1 MNNDIKIQNN
11 NNTNI
16 SNEMKMI
23 KTQNDYKIND
33 NSNNTM
39 NSTISNN
46 NNNNNSNSIITSSSV
61 FIKGNGNSRRKD
73 EELLFDDPID
83 MIVTKTNVT
92 TNKSTRISPTKT
104 INSDEIGGRIKK
116 KRKSLF
122 DNMNYQASNLYDDNN
137 NNDNNVHGIDD
148 NNITKSPLNF
158 SDME

>member
-1 MNNDIKIQNN
+1 
-11 NNTNI
+11 
-16 SNEMKMI
+16 MKMI

-33 NSNNTM
+33 DGTDTI
-39 NSTISNN
+39 NSTIGNK
-46 NNNNNSNSIITSSSV
+46 NSNSIITSSV

-83 MIVTKTNVT
+83 VGVTKTNVI
-92 TNKSTRISPTKT
+92 TNKSSRISPTKT

-137 NNDNNVHGIDD
+137 NNDNNVNGIDD

>member
-23 KTQNDYKIND
+23 KTQNDYKINN

-39 NSTISNN
+39 NSIIN

-61 FIKGNGNSRRKD
+61 FIKGNGNSSRRKD

-83 MIVTKTNVT
+83 MIVTKTNVI

>member
-16 SNEMKMI
+16 SNEIKMI

-33 NSNNTM
+33 DGIDTM
-39 NSTISNN
+39 NSTIGNK
-46 NNNNNSNSIITSSSV
+46 NSSSIITSSV

-83 MIVTKTNVT
+83 MGVTKTNVI

>member
-1 MNNDIKIQNN
+1 
-11 NNTNI
+11 
-16 SNEMKMI
+16 MKMI

-33 NSNNTM
+33 DGTNTM
-39 NSTISNN
+39 NSTIG
-46 NNNNNSNSIITSSSV
+46 NNNNSNNIITSSV

-83 MIVTKTNVT
+83 MGVNKTTVI
-92 TNKSTRISPTKT
+92 TRISPTKT